1 MTSAAAEYGKTNT
14 HIPFTHPHTGMP
26 ALAGWEEEKDTPFLA
41 DLNRAQL
48 MPGHLP
54 FFYPK
59 SFFPVI
65 TGDVSET
72 EETLEHIISSGKTNR
87 EKNSTAL

>member
-1 MTSAAAEYGKTNT
+1 MTSAAAEYGKTNA
-14 HIPFTHPHTGMP
+14 HIPFTHPHTSMP
-26 ALAGWEEEKDTPFLA
+26 ALAGREEEKDTPFPA

-65 TGDVSET
+65 TGDMSET
-72 EETLEHIISSGKTNR
+72 EATLERFISSGKTNR